1 MTEASLSDVVNSLEL
16 IRSIYFGDD
25 EFKFSSPTDVALHD
39 QLVHHVDTHTLA
51 SLHTECRTIAFNI
64 QVSLE
69 NDLVLVV
76 EGRLSL
82 ADEHTCQLTVP
93 SQQNSWLDRTQH
105 QLLIRAW
112 DDHWRSL
119 LADNNDD
126 DRASQIL
133 LMLEQ
138 APQIVD
144 PMVQWY
150 YQQQQDRQAKAAKA
164 SVVGP
169 LACLREWLWLPM
181 IYTKEKRGHIVDWAP
196 SYGITGFLFA
206 GKPGCL
212 CLEGTE
218 KVKHQGGGYGVR

>member
-1 MTEASLSDVVNSLEL
+1 MTEASLSDVVNNLEL
-16 IRSIYFGDD
+16 IRSIYFGDE
-25 EFKFSSPTDVALHD
+25 EFKFSSPTDLALYD
-39 QLVHHVDTHTLA
+39 QLLHHVETNTLA
-51 SLHTECRTIAFNI
+51 SLHTECRTIGFYLK
-64 QVSLE
+64 VSLE

-93 SQQNSWLDRTQH
+93 SQQNSWLDRSQH
-105 QLLIRAW
+105 QQLIRAW

-119 LADNNDD
+119 LGDNNDD

-138 APQIVD
+138 APQVVD

-150 YQQQQDRQAKAAKA
+150 CQQQKDREAKAAKA
-164 SVVGP
+164 AVVGP

-218 KVKHQGGGYGVR
+218 KVSNPRE